1 MSDAP
6 YTPNLT
12 MDIPDATPSK
22 DGLTK
27 LKGTVEHII
36 YANEDNGYTVL
47 DFGLEDDVVTACGT
61 MPYIGDGDSLILW
74 GNWVHN
80 PKYGR
85 QFKVEQYERDLPA
98 DSTAILRYL
107 SSRTVKGVGPKLAE
121 RIVSCF
127 GDETLD
133 VMENHPEWLA
143 DVPGISRKKAN
154 EISEDFR
161 AKSGIRSAM
170 MFFRDY
176 FGAAMTVKIY
186 KQFGS
191 SAVDVAKENPYRL
204 CDEVE
209 GIGFE
214 RADQMAMSLG
224 LDPQSEE
231 RVMSGVKYLLTSNAS
246 RNGHVCLPCEKLTE
260 AAAQLLRA
268 DPERVKEAMNILL
281 DSGVLISHRFEG
293 SELIYDKATDGQEKY
308 IADKLVLL
316 DKLCPAVDAGDV
328 NAFIDREER
337 DQGVSYA
344 RGQKQAIIDA
354 LSHGVMLLTGGPG
367 TGKTTVVHALLHIF
381 RSMDMSV
388 ALCAP
393 TGRAAKRL
401 SESTST
407 EAKTIHRLLE
417 MEFEEGSGHGH
428 FRRNEQELLEEAVV
442 IVDEASM
449 VDNALMCSLCKAVKP
464 GARLILIGDA
474 DQLPSVGAGRV
485 LNDLIDSGR
494 FATVRLTEI
503 FRQARES
510 LIVTNAHAINEGTYP
525 DLTVKNNDFFFL
537 PRRYDREIADTVVE
551 LCSTRLPRAYGKAT
565 EGGIQI
571 ITPSRKG
578 EAGTENLNRR
588 LQSELNPPAKGKK
601 ELKFRETTFRV
612 GDRVMQTKNN
622 YDITWESGNGI
633 DQTAGSG
640 VFNGDIGTV
649 IFIDPAEEEMVVSF
663 DDKEATYT
671 GDMLDELE
679 HAWAVTVHKSQ
690 GSEYPFVIVPMY
702 NAPPLLL
709 IRNLLYTAVTRARRM
724 VILVG
729 REDVIRTM
737 VDNNRQTL
745 RYTGLAARLR
755 RA

>member
-1 MSDAP
+1 MYDEPHFPPIDPTESPAASP
-6 YTPNLT
+6 
-12 MDIPDATPSK
+12 K
-22 DGLTK
+22 DGLAQ
-27 LKGTVEHII
+27 LKGSVEHII

-61 MPYIGDGDSLILW
+61 MPYISEGDSLILW

-85 QFKVEQYERDLPA
+85 QFKVEQYERDMPA
-98 DSTAILRYL
+98 DSAAILRYL
-107 SSRTVKGVGPKLAE
+107 SSRTIKGVGPKLAE
-121 RIVSCF
+121 RIVSHF

-133 VMENHPEWLA
+133 VMENHPDWLA
-143 DVPGISRKKAN
+143 DIPGISRKKAN
-154 EISEDFR
+154 EIAEDFK

-176 FGAAMTVKIY
+176 FGAAMTVRIY
-186 KQFGS
+186 KQYGS
-191 SAVDVAKENPYRL
+191 GAVDLAKKNPYRL

-224 LDPQSEE
+224 LDPQGEE
-231 RVMSGVKYLLTSNAS
+231 RLMSGVKYLLTSNAA
-246 RNGHVCLPCEKLTE
+246 RNGHVCLPREKLSE
-260 AAAQLLRA
+260 AAARLL
-268 DPERVKEAMNILL
+268 
-281 DSGVLISHRFEG
+281 H
-293 SELIYDKATDGQEKY
+293 TDGERITAAINAQLESGGLVLRRFGGQDYVYDAASDRQEKY
-308 IADKLVLL
+308 IADKLLLL
-316 DKLCPAVDAGDV
+316 DKLCPAVDGGDV
-328 NAFIDREER
+328 GIFISREEKE
-337 DQGVSYA
+337 QGVLYA
-344 RGQKQAIIDA
+344 SGQKKAIVDA
-354 LSHGVMLLTGGPG
+354 LSHGVMILTGGPG
-367 TGKTTVVHALLHIF
+367 TGKTTVVHALLRIF

-401 SESTST
+401 SESTSM

-417 MEFEEGSGHGH
+417 MEFEEGSGHSR
-428 FRRNEQELLEEAVV
+428 FRRNEQDLLEESVV

-449 VDNALMCSLCKAVKP
+449 VDSALMCSLCKAIKP

-474 DQLPSVGAGRV
+474 DQLPSVGAGRIMG
-485 LNDLIDSGR
+485 DLIDSAR

-510 LIVTNAHAINEGTYP
+510 LIITNAHAINEGRYP
-525 DLTVKNNDFFFL
+525 DLGIKNNDFFFL
-537 PRRYDREIADTVVE
+537 PRRSDREIADTVVE
-551 LCSTRLPRAYGKAT
+551 LCRTRLPRAYGKIT

-578 EAGTENLNRR
+578 EAGTENLNRL
-588 LQSELNPPAKGKK
+588 LQAALNPPAKGKREMK
-601 ELKFRETTFRV
+601 YRETVFRV

-622 YDITWESGNGI
+622 YDIEWESGNGI
-633 DQTAGSG
+633 DRTAGSG

-649 IFIDPAEEEMVVSF
+649 IFIDTAEGEMTVSF

-671 GDMLDELE
+671 GEMLDELE

-690 GSEYPFVIVPMY
+690 GSEYPFVIMPLY
-702 NAPPLLL
+702 GAPPLLL
-709 IRNLLYTAVTRARRM
+709 TRNLFYTAVTRAQRM

-729 REDVIRTM
+729 REDIARVM
-737 VDNNRQTL
+737 VDNDRQTM
-745 RYTGLAARLR
+745 RYTGLAERLT